1 MNHGEEHDI
10 LYKLQHGFR
19 KNRSCET
26 QLLEFTDDVSKNLEE
41 GKQTDVLVMDFAKAF
56 DKVCHSLLLHKLDH
70 YGIQGKTNRWIQAFL
85 SGRSQ
90 VVATEGFLSDSVS
103 VQSGVPQGSVLGPS
117 LFLYYMN
124 DIHEELKSTVRLF
137 ADDTIAYL
145 VVDSDAD
152 CDTLQYDL
160 DKLAI
165 WEKNWKMEFHPSKSQ
180 VLTISRKRKQIH
192 HDYSLNNH
200 LLLHVSSAKYL
211 GCITNN
217 TLDWGQ
223 HITSVTTKANNTL
236 GFLRRNLNIASTKT
250 KETTYMS
257 MVRPTVEFAS
267 CVWDP
272 HETGP

>member
-1 MNHGEEHDI
+1 
-10 LYKLQHGFR
+10 
-19 KNRSCET
+19 
-26 QLLEFTDDVSKNLEE
+26 
-41 GKQTDVLVMDFAKAF
+41 MDFTKAF

-70 YGIQGKTNRWIQAFL
+70 YSIQGKTNRWIQAFL

-90 VVATEGFLSDSVS
+90 VVATEGFMSDSVS

-165 WEKNWKMEFHPSKSQ
+165 WEKNWNMELHP
-180 VLTISRKRKQIH
+180 TIRAR
-192 HDYSLNNH
+192 Y
-200 LLLHVSSAKYL
+200 
-211 GCITNN
+211 
-217 TLDWGQ
+217 
-223 HITSVTTKANNTL
+223 
-236 GFLRRNLNIASTKT
+236 
-250 KETTYMS
+250 
-257 MVRPTVEFAS
+257 
-267 CVWDP
+267 
-272 HETGP
+272 

>member
-70 YGIQGKTNRWIQAFL
+70 YGIQGKTNRWIQAFV

-103 VQSGVPQGSVLGPS
+103 VQSGIPQGSVLWPS

-137 ADDTIAYL
+137 ADDAIAYL

-165 WEKNWKMEFHPSKSQ
+165 WEKTGRWSSTHLRARCWLYPGSGNKFIMTTVSI
-180 VLTISRKRKQIH
+180 TIFF
-192 HDYSLNNH
+192 YT
-200 LLLHVSSAKYL
+200 SAL
-211 GCITNN
+211 SNI
-217 TLDWGQ
+217 LD
-223 HITSVTTKANNTL
+223 I
-236 GFLRRNLNIASTKT
+236 
-250 KETTYMS
+250 
-257 MVRPTVEFAS
+257 
-267 CVWDP
+267 
-272 HETGP
+272 

>member
-1 MNHGEEHDI
+1 
-10 LYKLQHGFR
+10 
-19 KNRSCET
+19 
-26 QLLEFTDDVSKNLEE
+26 
-41 GKQTDVLVMDFAKAF
+41 MDFAKAF

-137 ADDTIAYL
+137 VDDTIAYL

-165 WEKNWKMEFHPSKSQ
+165 WERNGRWSS
-180 VLTISRKRKQIH
+180 T
-192 HDYSLNNH
+192 H
-200 LLLHVSSAKYL
+200 LRAR
-211 GCITNN
+211 C
-217 TLDWGQ
+217 
-223 HITSVTTKANNTL
+223 
-236 GFLRRNLNIASTKT
+236 
-250 KETTYMS
+250 
-257 MVRPTVEFAS
+257 
-267 CVWDP
+267 
-272 HETGP
+272 